1 MAKVSEG
8 GNVNTKYQRNIKY
21 SDKIITYL
29 NHMELINKCIS
40 SDVFGDARYE
50 IHKLEESI
58 MNDTNIK
65 TETKA
70 LALLLCNSACTN
82 IICRNSEKVLSC
94 IYSLNQMA
102 MQSAVYFLEED
113 TVNRNDSKISLSA

>member
-1 MAKVSEG
+1 
-8 GNVNTKYQRNIKY
+8 
-21 SDKIITYL
+21 
-29 NHMELINKCIS
+29 
-40 SDVFGDARYE
+40 
-50 IHKLEESI
+50 

-82 IICRNSEKVLSC
+82 IICRNSAKVIPC

-102 MQSAVYFLEED
+102 MQAVVYLLEED
-113 TVNRNDSKISLSA
+113 TINRNDSKISLST